1 MGKKFKLKVTE
12 YNDTNEV
19 INEELMG
26 KAANIQEAER
36 YMRDFIL
43 GGIIFFNYRVT
54 NVSKDIKVSVKEAP
68 DYECKY
74 RFYDNSDSI
83 IFISHAFDYDIVK
96 EGEDGSITTKHA
108 SCSLVEV
115 GN

>member
-12 YNDTNEV
+12 YNDINEV

-26 KAANIQEAER
+26 KATNIQDAER

-43 GGIIFFNYRVT
+43 GGIIFFNYHVT

-68 DYECKY
+68 DYECDY
-74 RFYDNSDSI
+74 RYYDTSDSI
-83 IFISHAFDYDIVK
+83 IFISHSFDYDIVK
-96 EGEDGSITTKHA
+96 EDENGSVTTKHA

-115 GN
+115 TN